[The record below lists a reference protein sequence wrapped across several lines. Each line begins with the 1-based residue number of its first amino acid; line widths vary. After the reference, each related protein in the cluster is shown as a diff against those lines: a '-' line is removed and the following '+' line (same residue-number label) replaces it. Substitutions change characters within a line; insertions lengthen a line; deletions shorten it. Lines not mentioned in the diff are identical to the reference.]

1 MKHLVRVVT
10 VAGLMVAGLAVAV
23 LPAWAAGGSTLDKVK
38 ERGHLECGVHLGLP
52 GFSSPDDKGVWR
64 GLDVD
69 YCRAVAAAIFGD
81 PEKVK
86 YTPTS
91 SQHRFAILQSGQ
103 LDLLARNT
111 TWTLSRDASL
121 GIDFVA
127 INFYEGQTFMVRK
140 SSGVKTLADLK
151 GATTCVAAGSTEEK
165 LAGDYFAA
173 RGIDYKI
180 VTFEKNDDAVA
191 AYDAERCD
199 TYTAGVGALAGQ
211 RAKLKKPDDNIILD
225 EVISNDPSSA
235 VVRHGDN
242 NWGDIVRWCLN
253 AMIEAERLEITSAN
267 VDDIRK
273 SSKLPEVRRLL
284 GVEGELGPM
293 LGLPVD
299 WSYNII
305 KKVGNYG
312 ESYERTVGKGSP
324 LKLERGRQQLWT
336 KGGLLYSPPFL

>member
-1 MKHLVRVVT
+1 MKRVMAA
-10 VAGLMVAGLAVAV
+10 VAAAGLAMAA
-23 LPAWAAGGSTLDKVK
+23 LPAWAAGGPTLDKVK
-38 ERGHLECGVHLGLP
+38 ERGYLECGVHLGLP

-69 YCRAVAAAIFGD
+69 YCRAIAAAIFGD

-91 SQHRFAILQSGQ
+91 SQQRFAILQSGQ

-111 TWTLSRDASL
+111 TYTVSRDATL
-121 GIDFVA
+121 GLDFVA

-140 SSGVKTLADLK
+140 SSGVKKLDDLN
-151 GATTCVAAGSTEEK
+151 GATICVASGSTEEK
-165 LAGDYFAA
+165 LAGDYFQA
-173 RGIDYKI
+173 RGMQYKI

-199 TYTAGVGALAGQ
+199 SYTAGVGALAGQ

-273 SSKLPEVRRLL
+273 TSKSPEIRRLL
-284 GVEGELGPM
+284 GVEGEIGPM

-324 LKLERGRQQLWT
+324 LKIERGRQQLWT

>member
-1 MKHLVRVVT
+1 MKNLMRVVT
-10 VAGLMVAGLAVAV
+10 VAGLAVAA
-23 LPAWAAGGSTLDKVK
+23 LPAWAAGGPTLDKVK

-81 PEKVK
+81 PDKVK

-91 SQHRFAILQSGQ
+91 SQQRFAILQSGQ

-111 TWTLSRDASL
+111 TYTLSRDASL

-127 INFYEGQTFMVRK
+127 INFY
-140 SSGVKTLADLK
+140 ADLK

-173 RGIDYKI
+173 RGMEYKI

-267 VDDIRK
+267 VDGIRK

-312 ESYERTVGKGSP
+312 ESYERTVGKGSS